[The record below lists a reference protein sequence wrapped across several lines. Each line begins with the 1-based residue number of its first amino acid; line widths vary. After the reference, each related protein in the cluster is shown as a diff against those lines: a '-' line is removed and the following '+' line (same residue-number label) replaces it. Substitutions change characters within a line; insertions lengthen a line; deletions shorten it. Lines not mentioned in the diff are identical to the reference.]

1 VRCRSIASVF
11 EFLTSSVFAKF
22 GDRPEA
28 PRFAKGRMYGT
39 EISGVAW
46 IDLLGY
52 GSMLRPVRFNP
63 SHASAQLAVHR
74 LQKFHSIALQ
84 HVNRSL
90 RALIVNDG
98 IAFVRE
104 MSPRSRSVTFD
115 FIVRVFAAFQAIN
128 AEDQG
133 AGHPGARCIVAAG
146 ARLRTDEPMKLNP
159 IKLASILARHRD
171 GAITCEQAI
180 AEAFAYGPIAG
191 ASVPLQ
197 ANFAFTK
204 AYLADVSGSKAGF
217 KGPRF
222 FLDAAFCSIEPSWF
236 DIGKR
241 IQWEVEGM
249 SGEFLELKSIDNV
262 AAGAS
267 RHSHLRN
274 AAEIA
279 LSLGIDF
286 PGPRIPRSRH
296 SQTILNPN

>member
-1 VRCRSIASVF
+1 MP
-11 EFLTSSVFAKF
+11 K
-22 GDRPEA
+22 P

-52 GSMLRPVRFNP
+52 GAMLRPVRFNP

-74 LQKFHSIALQ
+74 LQEFHSIALK

-90 RALIVNDG
+90 RALILNDG

-104 MSPRSRSVTFD
+104 MSPRSRTVTFD
-115 FIVRVFAAFQAIN
+115 FVARVFAAFQAIN
-128 AEDQG
+128 EEDQS

-159 IKLASILARHRD
+159 IKLASILTRHRQ
-171 GAITCEQAI
+171 GAITCQQAI

-191 ASVPLQ
+191 GSVPLQ

-204 AYLADVSGSKAGF
+204 AYLADASGSEAGL

-222 FLDAAFCSIEPSWF
+222 FLDAAFCSSEPSWF
-236 DIGKR
+236 DIGNR
-241 IQWEVEGM
+241 IKWEVEGM
-249 SGEFLELKSIDNV
+249 SAEFLELKSIDNV

-267 RHSHLRN
+267 GHNHLRN

-279 LSLGIDF
+279 RKLGIDF
-286 PGPRIPRSRH
+286 PGPRIPRRRH
-296 SQTILNPN
+296 RQTIFDPS